1 MSAAHRAIIKLYWHT
16 YMMPSPPFTNEPGT
30 HPMPRREE
38 ECATAPRRIIGVLVH
53 HLSKLPTTPLRR
65 TYSRCLARRS

>member
-30 HPMPRREE
+30 HPMP
-38 ECATAPRRIIGVLVH
+38 
-53 HLSKLPTTPLRR
+53 LR
-65 TYSRCLARRS
+65 AA